1 MSLNIVTY
9 YKANE
14 IPELP
19 GTNIFHSKELFL
31 IYEATPTYAPVLIVA
46 YQNNQPIAKL
56 FVAIRKRTRFLPPLL
71 IQHCVVFGTGEYMDN
86 ATDKEA
92 IFGQLL
98 ELLTKNI
105 LRNSYLVEFRN
116 LENSLFG
123 YKYFRINNYFPVNWL
138 RVRNSLHGQTNLE
151 DRFSESRRR
160 QIRKGIKNGA
170 SIYEANSIKEI
181 RGFSKMLRINY
192 SSKVR
197 KHFPSIEFFEHFYEH
212 AVLNGYGKVFIVKYK
227 EKIIGGSV
235 CIFSESTSYLWFSG
249 GMKKTYKKQYPC
261 VLATW
266 KALDYAHKN
275 GYRHLEFVDVGLPFR
290 KHGYRE
296 FVLRFGGKQSS
307 TRRWYRFS
315 WNFLNNLMM
324 KIYS

>member
-46 YQNNQPIAKL
+46 YQNEQPIAKL
-56 FVAIRKRTRFLPPLL
+56 FVAIRKRTRFLPPSL
-71 IQHCVVFGTGEYMDN
+71 IRHCVVFGTGEYMNDE
-86 ATDKEA
+86 TDKEG

-98 ELLTKNI
+98 ERLTKDI
-105 LRNSYLVEFRN
+105 LRDSYLVEFRN

-123 YKYFRINNYFPVNWL
+123 YKYFRINNYFPINWL
-138 RVRNSLHGQTNLE
+138 RVRNSLHGQTYFE

-160 QIRKGIKNGA
+160 QIKKGLKNGA
-170 SIYEANSIKEI
+170 EIYEAHSFEEI
-181 RGFSKMLRINY
+181 RSFSKMLRINY

-212 AVLNGYGKVFIVKYK
+212 AVSNGHGKVFIVKYK

-235 CIFSESTSYLWFSG
+235 CIFSGSTSYLWFSG
-249 GMKKTYKKQYPC
+249 GMKKIYKKQHPC

-266 KALDYAHKN
+266 QALDYAYKN
-275 GYRHLEFVDVGLPFR
+275 GYRHMEFLDVGLPFK
-290 KHGYRE
+290 KHGYRD